1 MGILG
6 SIHPQLA
13 GLNKAAQKVGD
24 IGERYAKGEVGKPKD
39 AVDLMRAERSFQA
52 SVKAIQAGDQTTGI
66 LLDVKT

>member
-13 GLNKAAQKVGD
+13 GMNRAAQKVGD
-24 IGERYAKGEVGKPKD
+24 VGIRAAKSEVGKATD
-39 AVDLMRAERSFQA
+39 SVDLISAERNFQA
-52 SVKAIQAGDQTTGI
+52 SVKAIQTGQQTTGI

>member
-13 GLNKAAQKVGD
+13 GMNRAAQKVGD
-24 IGERYAKGEVGKPKD
+24 VGVRAAKGEPPKAQD
-39 AVDLMRAERSFQA
+39 AVDLVSAERSFQA
-52 SVKAIQAGDQTTGI
+52 NVRAIQAGDQTTGI

>member
-13 GLNKAAQKVGD
+13 GLNHAAKKVGD
-24 IGERYAKGEVGKPKD
+24 VGDRAAKGEMANAKSK
-39 AVDLMRAERSFQA
+39 VDLISAERSFQA
-52 SVKAIQAGDQTTGI
+52 SVKAIQAGEQMTGI